1 MSKITD
7 EIVANVY
14 STYPGTRCC
23 IVVFNNVNMEHGWSA
38 KAHPFME
45 RSMPSILR
53 SIADEIEGKQVK
65 KFKRTPKLI
74 TWLLGD

>member
-23 IVVFNNVNMEHGWSA
+23 IVVFNNVNMEYGWSA

-53 SIADEIEGKQVK
+53 NIADNIESRQAK
-65 KFKRTPKLI
+65 KFKPIQRSKKL
-74 TWLLGD
+74 LLGA